1 MILYQ
6 KFLLRSLKDGIIKI
20 SATDREDVYFE
31 LASLDFLALTES
43 IASMNVRDLLEDS
56 FNPEMKFNNSLVEFK
71 VDLPCLESILDS
83 QMNDYWNFSTALINT
98 VNCFGDPIGFH
109 VGDLAFIDQMICSDS
124 REEDPERCFERIT
137 FIRKDLTI
145 FEIVLEIKL

>member
-1 MILYQ
+1 MQ
-6 KFLLRSLKDGIIKI
+6 SLKDGNIKI
-20 SATDREDVYFE
+20 SAANRDDVYFE

-56 FNPEMKFNNSLVEFK
+56 FNPEMRFNNSLVGFK
-71 VDLPCLESILDS
+71 VDLPCMESILDS
-83 QMNDYWNFSTALINT
+83 PMNDNYNFSTALINT

-109 VGDLAFIDQMICSDS
+109 VGDLAFIDQMVCSDS
-124 REEDPERCFERIT
+124 REGDLERCVERIT

-145 FEIVLEIKL
+145 LKAIIEIKL

>member
-1 MILYQ
+1 LQ
-6 KFLLRSLKDGIIKI
+6 SFKDGNIKI
-20 SATDREDVYFE
+20 IAANRDDIYFE

-56 FNPEMKFNNSLVEFK
+56 FNPEMRFNNSLVGLK
-71 VDLPCLESILDS
+71 VDLPCMKSILDS
-83 QMNDYWNFSTALINT
+83 PMNDNYNFSTALIHT

-109 VGDLAFIDQMICSDS
+109 VGDLAFIDQMVCSDS
-124 REEDPERCFERIT
+124 RDEDLERCVERIT

-145 FEIVLEIKL
+145 LKAIIEIKL